1 MNKPKVGGRVKGT
14 MNRKS
19 ESLFE
24 LCEEMGFN
32 PFAELMRLAFSTD
45 DEAVRASCL
54 KELCQYLYPK
64 RKAVELSMD
73 PDSAFKVIIEDYGV
87 KK

>member
-1 MNKPKVGGRVKGT
+1 MKKTKVGGRVKGT

-19 ESLFE
+19 EALFD
-24 LCEEMGFN
+24 LCEEMGYN
-32 PFAELMRLAFSTD
+32 PFAELLKLSQETL
-45 DEAVRASCL
+45 EESVRASCL

-64 RKAVELSMD
+64 RKAIEHSMD
-73 PDSAFKVIIEDYGV
+73 QDSAFKVIIEDFGV